1 MSDIIKPEK
10 TIWKMKDGSFFEGSL
25 AELPKS
31 GASKIAQAG
40 KEVSK
45 KWLEE
50 QGWKVVSEKE
60 AKEAPAKKA
69 PAKKSAPKKKVETK
83 AVKPSEDK

>member
-1 MSDIIKPEK
+1 MSEYIKPEK
-10 TIWKMKDGSFFEGSL
+10 TIWKMADGSIFEGPM

-31 GASKIAQAG
+31 GASKIAKAG
-40 KEVSK
+40 VEVSK
-45 KWLEE
+45 EWLKA
-50 QGWKVVSEKE
+50 QGWADPSEKK
-60 AKEAPAKKA
+60 AA